1 MTATEASVERR
12 WPGWRLEAVMSEYS
26 LPLVAG
32 VLLSIAWANLDE
44 AGYRAVLSWSPL
56 GPASE
61 LTLLFFAND
70 LVMAFFFGL
79 AAKEITAACS
89 PGGAL
94 NPLRSAVNP
103 LLATLG
109 GVLMPI
115 AVYKASIALFGAD
128 SARTGWAVPTATD
141 IALAWLVARAA
152 FGARHPA
159 VAFLLL
165 LAVADDGIGLAIIA
179 IFYPDPL
186 HPVAPAWLGLVL
198 GAMACAWLLRR
209 RKVASFW
216 PYLVGPGVISWIG
229 LYIGHL
235 HPALAL
241 VPIVP
246 FMPSQARGDGAFG
259 DAPAEPAGDALGA
272 FSSVVKGPVE
282 LGLFVFGL
290 ANAGVAFSSIG
301 PATWSVLAALMLGK
315 TLGITSF
322 ALLAQ
327 AAGFPLPAGMD
338 KKSLLVAGITGGMG
352 LTVALF
358 VAGVAFT
365 DPTVAGAAK
374 MGALLSFLSAPVA
387 LAVARALGIER
398 RPDPREGSDTSSVHV
413 S

>member
-1 MTATEASVERR
+1 MTASETSIERMQ
-12 WPGWRLEAVMSEYS
+12 PGRRLAAVVSEYA
-26 LPLVAG
+26 LPLLAG
-32 VLLSIAWANLDE
+32 VLLSIAWANYDA
-44 AGYRAVLSWSPL
+44 AGYRALLAWSPL
-56 GPASE
+56 GPASQ
-61 LTLLFFAND
+61 LTLAFVAND
-70 LVMAFFFGL
+70 LIMVFFFGL
-79 AAKEITAACS
+79 AAKEITHACL

-109 GVLMPI
+109 GVLVPI
-115 AVYKASIALFGAD
+115 VVYKTSVELFGAD
-128 SARTGWAVPTATD
+128 TARTGWAVPTATD

-186 HPVAPAWLGLVL
+186 HPVAPVWLALVL
-198 GAMACAWLLRR
+198 GAMAFAWLLRR

-216 PYLVGPGVISWIG
+216 PYLVGPGLLSWLG
-229 LYIGHL
+229 LYFGHL

-246 FMPSQARGDGAFG
+246 FMPSRASDDGVIV
-259 DAPAEPAGDALGA
+259 DAQSEHADGALGA
-272 FSSVVKGPVE
+272 FGRFVKGPVD

-290 ANAGVAFSSIG
+290 ANAGVTFSSIG

-322 ALLAQ
+322 SLLAQ
-327 AAGFPLPAGMD
+327 AAGFPLPAGMN

-387 LAVARALGIER
+387 LVVARALGIER
-398 RPDPREGSDTSSVHV
+398 RGDTLEELHAGRLNV